1 VDFSA
6 AWVGLEKRS
15 VRRAAQQT
23 WIAALRMVVR
33 IVAQGLFGVVM
44 RTRVAPLARC
54 IITLNWLGVESAFW
68 SLRDVLRIG
77 GV

>member
-1 VDFSA
+1 
-6 AWVGLEKRS
+6 
-15 VRRAAQQT
+15 
-23 WIAALRMVVR
+23 LRMVVR
-33 IVAQGLFGVVM
+33 IVTQGLFGVVM